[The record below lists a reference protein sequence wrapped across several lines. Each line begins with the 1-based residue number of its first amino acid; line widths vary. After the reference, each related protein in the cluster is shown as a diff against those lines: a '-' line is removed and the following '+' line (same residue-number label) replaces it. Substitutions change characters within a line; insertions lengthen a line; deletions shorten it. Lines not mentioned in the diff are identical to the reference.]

1 MTELEGPKA
10 FSSKT
15 SRIKRYDTTLMSH
28 ILRIMVIIVILY
40 NSVPQNRA
48 IDRALNAFRE
58 ITVILI
64 EILTLLNPIR
74 CKLFLMKTETHAVL
88 PCYVL

>member
-1 MTELEGPKA
+1 
-10 FSSKT
+10 
-15 SRIKRYDTTLMSH
+15 MSH